1 MIADPVTFSDFL
13 TQTPPGPRA
22 YRSATNVAEVAQGA
36 IGHTHQIKC
45 SSVAKEDEND
55 VGWI

>member
-1 MIADPVTFSDFL
+1 MPLVGGDWNMTGLFFHWEC
-13 TQTPPGPRA
+13 
-22 YRSATNVAEVAQGA
+22 VAEVAQGA